1 MKIDF
6 TFDTEYGVF
15 SDAISLPDDHTFTDD
30 EIEAMKQE
38 RLTNWINSVKPVE
51 VLKQPSEYA
60 TNQYMNSI
68 YHSVEESIE

>member
-15 SDAISLPDDHTFTDD
+15 SDAISLPDDHTFTND

-38 RLTNWINSVKPVE
+38 RVDNWIAIVTA
-51 VLKQPSEYA
+51 PSEEVIETPA
-60 TNQYMNSI
+60 EDI
-68 YHSVEESIE
+68 VE